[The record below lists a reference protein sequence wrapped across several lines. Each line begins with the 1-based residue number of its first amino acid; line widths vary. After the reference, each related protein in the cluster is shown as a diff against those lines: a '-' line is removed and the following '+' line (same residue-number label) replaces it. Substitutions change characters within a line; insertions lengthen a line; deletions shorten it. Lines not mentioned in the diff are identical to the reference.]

1 MLTYVVDNV
10 VYEDNVYVKLTNGML
25 ILIPEKW
32 LDIYERLA
40 GKKVL
45 KGVGWSNDKISSVG
59 EVWNG
64 GDKGEI
70 LGVVIYV

>member
-1 MLTYVVDNV
+1 MTYVVDNV

-45 KGVGWSNDKISSVG
+45 KGVG
-59 EVWNG
+59 
-64 GDKGEI
+64 
-70 LGVVIYV
+70 